1 MKGKRDMEKTIEI
14 KISKKAIL
22 YLLALLGFV
31 ATIAL
36 AVVYYN
42 ANFNPAAGPSF
53 CTDQQNPVV
62 NCDGVAKSVNS
73 QFLGIPLAYW
83 GMLFYLIVILL
94 LGSEKLKKLKLFSWM
109 EVFKNPCSY
118 IATLG
123 LFSFFVSMTLA
134 LVSFISLKMICVLCV
149 VTYFINLFIAI
160 FASEFAEETF
170 GKAIKTSV
178 VDFIDALKIKKY
190 LIAFL
195 STATVAVVFLAITG
209 TTYILTPQINDIKF
223 MDQLYQMKGND
234 YADVAK
240 GNLLGDENAKVVVKM
255 YSDLMCPYCVMENRL
270 MHKVAKDMSNVKIEF
285 VHYPLDK
292 DCNKNIPNDF
302 HVGACNYA
310 RLALAAE
317 KQNKFWDMV
326 NLLFE
331 DKAGSVDEVY
341 SVAKEQGFDVD
352 KLKADYKSADVNK
365 KLLAN
370 IDEATEMNVGGTP
383 AFSVKGRLYVGLKPY
398 NELKDILIDAGAKK
412 RK

>member
-1 MKGKRDMEKTIEI
+1 MEKTIEI

-22 YLLALLGFV
+22 YLFALLGFI

-83 GMLFYLIVILL
+83 GMLFYLVVILL
-94 LGSEKLKKLKLFSWM
+94 LGSEKLKNLKGFRWM
-109 EVFKNPCSY
+109 EVLKNPCSY
-118 IATLG
+118 VATLG

-134 LVSFISLKMICVLCV
+134 LVSFISIKMICVICV
-149 VTYFINLFIAI
+149 ITYFINLFIAM

-170 GKAIKTSV
+170 GKAIKTTF
-178 VDFIDALKIKKY
+178 VDFAEALKVKKY

-195 STATVAVVFLAITG
+195 STVTVAAIFLTITG
-209 TTYILTPQINDIKF
+209 TTYVLTPQINDIKF
-223 MDQLYQMKGND
+223 MDQLYNMKGND
-234 YADVAK
+234 FADVAQ
-240 GNLLGDENAKVVVKM
+240 GNLLGDKDGKVVVKM
-255 YSDLMCPYCVMENRL
+255 YSDLKCPYCVMENRL
-270 MHKVAKDMSNVKIEF
+270 MHKVAKDMANVKIEF
-285 VHYPLDK
+285 VHYPLDNA
-292 DCNKNIPNDF
+292 CNKNIPNPF
-302 HVGACNYA
+302 HVGACDYA

-317 KQNKFWDMV
+317 KQNKLWDMV

-331 DKAGSVDEVY
+331 DKAGSVDDVY
-341 SVAKEQGFDVD
+341 EVAKEQGFDVE
-352 KLKADYKSADVNK
+352 KLKADFKSADINK
-365 KLLAN
+365 TLLAD
-370 IDEATEMNVGGTP
+370 IDEATKMNVGGTP
-383 AFSVKGRLYVGLKPY
+383 AFSVKGRLYVGVKPY
-398 NELKDILIDAGAKK
+398 NELKDILIEAGAKK